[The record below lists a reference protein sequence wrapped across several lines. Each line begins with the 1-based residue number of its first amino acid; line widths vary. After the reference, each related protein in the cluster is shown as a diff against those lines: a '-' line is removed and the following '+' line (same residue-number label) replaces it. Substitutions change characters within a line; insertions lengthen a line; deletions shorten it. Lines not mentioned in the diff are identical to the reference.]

1 MMWTSDTAST
11 MCLSQIKVLFLLKIM
26 PKLFMMNLYVIFEV
40 ATCHYPE
47 GGSFKVSKFYL

>member
-26 PKLFMMNLYVIFEV
+26 PKLFMMNLYVIF
-40 ATCHYPE
+40 
-47 GGSFKVSKFYL
+47 